1 MWYFWVKFWFNLF
14 KEIWRVLKLCKSLEK
29 ILQLKQPN
37 QKNASSFQCNLLT
50 KTLRDKIESCVT
62 FTWHIMQLCTFH
74 QDLKFYCFFCDVILR
89 HEKVSRVSLENNVR
103 SHVDNDYR
111 LTSNTWTNKTDWN
124 KQFVVF
130 KESRRNALRNQLR
143 SSQKITRQTF
153 GPQIACVQIKSLFLR
168 VLIRNF
174 YRNYRYSC

>member
-89 HEKVSRVSLENNVR
+89 HEKVSRINLENNVR
-103 SHVDNDYR
+103 SHVDNDYTA
-111 LTSNTWTNKTDWN
+111 LKIDEQHVNKQNKTWTNSLLFSRIEAN
-124 KQFVVF
+124 FVPVR
-130 KESRRNALRNQLR
+130 K
-143 SSQKITRQTF
+143 
-153 GPQIACVQIKSLFLR
+153 
-168 VLIRNF
+168 
-174 YRNYRYSC
+174 